1 MFVFKIKV
9 SIPKTQTRRN
19 LMKDYTHICIVLDAS
34 GSMASI
40 EDDTK
45 GSFNAFLKSQKEAG
59 GKTVFDLYQ
68 FSDTVKRIVEHVDL
82 ANFTDDLMSK
92 YNCSGCTALNDAV
105 CTAID
110 TLGKEL
116 ATMKEE
122 ERPEHV
128 VFVIITDGMEN
139 ASREF
144 TSDDVKKRIKE
155 QTDTYKWNFQY
166 LAANQDAFASGAS
179 LGISKD
185 YCVNFNA
192 DSLGIREMCSKVEG
206 FVNGVRN
213 RK

>member
-1 MFVFKIKV
+1 
-9 SIPKTQTRRN
+9 
-19 LMKDYTHICIVLDAS
+19 MKDYTHICIVLDAS

-45 GSFNAFLKSQKEAG
+45 GSFNAFLKKQNEAG

-68 FSDTVKRIVEHVDL
+68 FSDQVKRIVEHVDL
-82 ANFTDDLMSK
+82 ANFKDDLMAK

-116 ATMKEE
+116 AAMKEE
-122 ERPEHV
+122 ERPENV

-139 ASREF
+139 ASKEF
-144 TSDDVKKRIKE
+144 TSEDVRKRIKE
-155 QTDTYKWNFQY
+155 QTDIYKWNFQY
-166 LAANQDAFASGAS
+166 LAANQDAFASGGR

-185 YCVNFNA
+185 FCVNFNA
-192 DSLGIREMCSKVEG
+192 DS
-206 FVNGVRN
+206 
-213 RK
+213 

>member
-1 MFVFKIKV
+1 
-9 SIPKTQTRRN
+9 
-19 LMKDYTHICIVLDAS
+19 MKDYTHICIVLDAS

-45 GSFNAFLKSQKEAG
+45 GSFNSFLKSQKEAG

-68 FSDTVKRIVEHVDL
+68 FSDQVKRIVEHVDL
-82 ANFTDDLMSK
+82 ATFKDDLMAK

-116 ATMKEE
+116 AAMKEE
-122 ERPEHV
+122 ERPENV

-139 ASREF
+139 ASKEF
-144 TSDDVKKRIKE
+144 SSEDVKKRIKE

-166 LAANQDAFASGAS
+166 LAANQDAFASGGR

-185 YCVNFNA
+185 FCVNFKA
-192 DSLGIREMCSKVEG
+192 DSHGIREMCCAVAG
-206 FVNGVRN
+206 FVDKVR
-213 RK
+213 KSK